1 MTTQAGL
8 WQQGTRQQ
16 ALARLQQTFDLLVIG
31 GGITGAGIALEGA
44 RRGLKVLLLE
54 QRDFAWGTSS
64 RSSKLVHGG
73 LRYLKQG
80 ALHLTRESVVER
92 QQLLRDAPGLVQ
104 PQSFAFADYPDR
116 KPGKLLLNA
125 GLMVYDLLAGKR
137 SRSYDKVDDFLLF
150 APHIGR
156 ENLRGGSRYMDAKT
170 DDARLVLRVLQ
181 EAAGFGATLLNYTPV
196 DQLLQQQQQ
205 ICGVALH
212 DALTGQPYQVQ
223 AKAVVNATGAWAD
236 LLRGEVGAK
245 PMLRPL
251 RGSHLLLP
259 HWRLPVAQ
267 AISFMHPAD
276 GRPVFLYPW
285 EGATLVGTTDLDH
298 HDLHNEAS
306 ITQAEVD
313 YLLQALHYQFPDQNL
328 GVDDILSTYAGVR
341 PVVNTGKSDPSAEG
355 RDHVVLLEHGLL
367 TVTGGKLTTF
377 RVIALDVLSK
387 LRSLLPDWQAD
398 LKPTPIFAAVSEIP
412 SSSLPAAMASRLWG
426 RYGNATPALLAAA
439 QSDELQTIGATD
451 VIWAE
456 LRWAARSEGVAYLQD
471 LLLRRTRLGLLLRQ
485 GGAEYLPR
493 IGAIACSELG
503 WDDARWQQEQADYL
517 ALIQRC
523 YSLPQNQAVVA

>member
-1 MTTQAGL
+1 MAAGL

-16 ALARLQQTFDLLVIG
+16 ALARLQQTFDVVVIG

-92 QQLLRDAPGLVQ
+92 QQLLRDAPGLIQ
-104 PQSFAFADYPDR
+104 PQSFAFADYPQR

-137 SRSYDKVDDFLLF
+137 TRQYDAADEFLMY
-150 APHIGR
+150 APHIDR
-156 ENLRGGSRYMDAKT
+156 AQLRGGSRYMDAKT

-181 EAAGFGATLLNYTPV
+181 EAAAHGATLLNYAPAR
-196 DQLLQQQQQ
+196 QLLRDGQQVT
-205 ICGVALH
+205 GVQLQ
-212 DALTGQPYQVQ
+212 DALSGEPYQVR
-223 AKAVVNATGAWAD
+223 ARAVVNATGAWAD
-236 LLRGEVGAK
+236 ILRGEVQAK

-259 HWRLPVAQ
+259 FWRLPVAQ

-285 EGATLVGTTDLDH
+285 EGVTLVGTTDLDH
-298 HDLHNEAS
+298 SDLENEAS
-306 ITQAEVD
+306 ISRTEVD
-313 YLLQALHYQFPDQNL
+313 YLLQALQYQFPDMQL
-328 GVDDILSTYAGVR
+328 SDADILSTYAGVR
-341 PVVNTGKSDPSAEG
+341 PVVNTGKADPSAEG
-355 RDHVVLLEHGLL
+355 RDHVVLLESGLL

-377 RVIALDVLSK
+377 RVIALDVLAK
-387 LRSLLPDWQAD
+387 LRALLPDWSANLQ
-398 LKPTPIFAAVSEIP
+398 PSPIFAPVSATP
-412 SSSLPAAMASRLWG
+412 SGLPANIHARLWG
-426 RYGNATPALLAAA
+426 RYGNTTPALLAVAEA
-439 QSDELQTIGATD
+439 DELHTIGATD
-451 VIWAE
+451 VVWAE
-456 LRWAARSEGVAYLQD
+456 LRWAARFEGVAHLQD
-471 LLLRRTRLGLLLRQ
+471 LLLRRTRLGLTCAR
-485 GGAEYLPR
+485 GAAEFLPR
-493 IGAIACSELG
+493 VGAIVCAELG
-503 WDDARWQQEQADYL
+503 WDEARWSSEQENYL

-523 YSLPQNQAVVA
+523 YSVPAAI

>member
-1 MTTQAGL
+1 MAAGL

-16 ALARLQQTFDLLVIG
+16 ALARLQHTFDVVVIG

-92 QQLLRDAPGLVQ
+92 QQLLRDAPGLIQ
-104 PQSFAFADYPDR
+104 PQSFAFADYPQR

-125 GLMVYDLLAGKR
+125 GLMVYDLLAGQR
-137 SRSYDKVDDFLLF
+137 TRRYDRADDFLMY
-150 APHIGR
+150 APHIDR
-156 ENLRGGSRYMDAKT
+156 AQLRGGSRYMDAKT

-181 EAAGFGATLLNYTPV
+181 EAAAHGATLLNYAPAS
-196 DQLLQQQQQ
+196 QLIRDGRQVSRVTLQ
-205 ICGVALH
+205 
-212 DALTGQPYQVQ
+212 DALSGAHYQVC
-223 AKAVVNATGAWAD
+223 ARAVVNATGAWAD
-236 LLRGEVGAK
+236 ILRGEVQAK

-259 HWRLPVAQ
+259 FWRLPVAQ

-285 EGATLVGTTDLDH
+285 EGVTLVGTTDLDH
-298 HDLHNEAS
+298 SDLENEAS
-306 ITQAEVD
+306 ISRAEVD
-313 YLLQALHYQFPDQNL
+313 YLLQALQYQFPDMQL
-328 GVDDILSTYAGVR
+328 SDADILSTYAGVR
-341 PVVNTGKSDPSAEG
+341 PVVNTGKADPSAEG
-355 RDHVVLLEHGLL
+355 RDHVVLLENGLL

-377 RVIALDVLSK
+377 RVIALDVLAK
-387 LRSLLPDWQAD
+387 LRALLPDWSANLQ
-398 LKPTPIFAAVSEIP
+398 PSPIFAAVSDTP
-412 SSSLPAAMASRLWG
+412 SALPASIHARLWG
-426 RYGNATPALLAAA
+426 RYGNTTPALLATAEA
-439 QSDELQTIGATD
+439 GELSTIGATD
-451 VIWAE
+451 VVWAE
-456 LRWAARSEGVAYLQD
+456 LRWAARFEGVAHLQD
-471 LLLRRTRLGLLLRQ
+471 LLLRRTRLGLTCAR
-485 GGAEYLPR
+485 GAAEFLPR
-493 IGAIACSELG
+493 IGAIVCAELG
-503 WDDARWQQEQADYL
+503 WDEARWSSEQENYL

-523 YSLPQNQAVVA
+523 YSVPAAI

>member
-1 MTTQAGL
+1 MAAGL

-16 ALARLQQTFDLLVIG
+16 ALARLQQTFDVVVIG

-73 LRYLKQG
+73 LRYLRQG

-92 QQLLRDAPGLVQ
+92 QQLLRDAPGLIQ
-104 PQSFAFADYPDR
+104 PQSFAFADYPQR

-137 SRSYDKVDDFLLF
+137 TRQYDAADEFLMY
-150 APHIGR
+150 APHIDR
-156 ENLRGGSRYMDAKT
+156 AQLRGGSRYMDAKT

-181 EAAGFGATLLNYTPV
+181 EAAAHGATLLNYAPAR
-196 DQLLQQQQQ
+196 QLLRDGQQVS
-205 ICGVALH
+205 GVALQ
-212 DALTGQPYQVQ
+212 DALSGTSYQVR
-223 AKAVVNATGAWAD
+223 ARSVVNATGAWAD
-236 LLRGEVGAK
+236 ILRGEVQAK

-259 HWRLPVAQ
+259 FWRLPVAQ

-285 EGATLVGTTDLDH
+285 EGVTLVGTTDLDH
-298 HDLHNEAS
+298 SDLENEAS
-306 ITQAEVD
+306 ISRTEVD
-313 YLLQALHYQFPDQNL
+313 YLLQALQYQFPDMQL
-328 GVDDILSTYAGVR
+328 SDADILSTYAGVR
-341 PVVNTGKSDPSAEG
+341 PVVNTGKADPSAEG
-355 RDHVVLLEHGLL
+355 RDHVVLLENGLL

-377 RVIALDVLSK
+377 RVIALDVLAK
-387 LRSLLPDWQAD
+387 LRALLPDWSANLQ
-398 LKPTPIFAAVSEIP
+398 PSPIFAPVSATP
-412 SSSLPAAMASRLWG
+412 SGLPANIHARLWG
-426 RYGNATPALLAAA
+426 RYGNTTPALLAVAEA
-439 QSDELQTIGATD
+439 DELHTIGATD
-451 VIWAE
+451 VVWAE
-456 LRWAARSEGVAYLQD
+456 LRWAARFEGVAHLQD
-471 LLLRRTRLGLLLRQ
+471 LLLRRTRLGLTCAR
-485 GGAEYLPR
+485 GAAEFLPR
-493 IGAIACSELG
+493 VGAIVCAELG
-503 WDDARWQQEQADYL
+503 WDEARWSSEQENYL

-523 YSLPQNQAVVA
+523 YSVPAAI

>member
-1 MTTQAGL
+1 MAAGL

-16 ALARLQQTFDLLVIG
+16 ALARLQQTFDVVVIG

-92 QQLLRDAPGLVQ
+92 QQLLRDAPGLIQ
-104 PQSFAFADYPDR
+104 PQSFAFADYPQR

-137 SRSYDKVDDFLLF
+137 TRQYDAADEFLMY
-150 APHIGR
+150 APHIDR
-156 ENLRGGSRYMDAKT
+156 AQLRGGSRYKDAKT

-181 EAAGFGATLLNYTPV
+181 EAAAHGATLLNYAPAR
-196 DQLLQQQQQ
+196 QLLRDGQQVS
-205 ICGVALH
+205 GVALQ
-212 DALTGQPYQVQ
+212 DALSGTSYQVR
-223 AKAVVNATGAWAD
+223 ARSVVNATGAWAD
-236 LLRGEVGAK
+236 ILRGEVQAK

-259 HWRLPVAQ
+259 FWRLPVAQ

-285 EGATLVGTTDLDH
+285 EGVTLVGTTDLDH
-298 HDLHNEAS
+298 SDLENEAS
-306 ITQAEVD
+306 ISRAEVD
-313 YLLQALHYQFPDQNL
+313 YLLQALQYQFPDMQL
-328 GVDDILSTYAGVR
+328 SDADILSTYAGVR
-341 PVVNTGKSDPSAEG
+341 PVVNTGKADPSAEG
-355 RDHVVLLEHGLL
+355 RDHVVLLENGLL

-377 RVIALDVLSK
+377 RVIALDVLAK
-387 LRSLLPDWQAD
+387 LRALLPDWSANLQ
-398 LKPTPIFAAVSEIP
+398 PSPIFAPVSATP
-412 SSSLPAAMASRLWG
+412 SGLPANIHARLWG
-426 RYGNATPALLAAA
+426 RYGNTTPALLAVAEA
-439 QSDELQTIGATD
+439 DELHTIGATD
-451 VIWAE
+451 VVWAE
-456 LRWAARSEGVAYLQD
+456 LRWAARFEGVAHLQD
-471 LLLRRTRLGLLLRQ
+471 LLLRRTRLGLTFAR
-485 GGAEYLPR
+485 GAAEFLPR
-493 IGAIACSELG
+493 VGAIVCAELG
-503 WDDARWQQEQADYL
+503 WDEARWSSEQENYL

-523 YSLPQNQAVVA
+523 YSVPAAI

>member
-1 MTTQAGL
+1 MAAGL

-16 ALARLQQTFDLLVIG
+16 ALARLQQTFDVVVIG

-92 QQLLRDAPGLVQ
+92 QQLLRDAPGLIQ
-104 PQSFAFADYPDR
+104 PQSFAFADYPQR

-137 SRSYDKVDDFLLF
+137 TRQYDAADEFLMY
-150 APHIGR
+150 APHIDR
-156 ENLRGGSRYMDAKT
+156 AQLRGGSRYMDAKT

-181 EAAGFGATLLNYTPV
+181 EAAAHGATLLNYAPAR
-196 DQLLQQQQQ
+196 QLLRDGQQVS
-205 ICGVALH
+205 GVALQ
-212 DALTGQPYQVQ
+212 DALSGTSYQVR
-223 AKAVVNATGAWAD
+223 ARSVVNATGAWAD
-236 LLRGEVGAK
+236 ILRGEVQAK

-259 HWRLPVAQ
+259 FWRLPVAQ

-285 EGATLVGTTDLDH
+285 EGVTLVGTTDLDH
-298 HDLHNEAS
+298 SDLENEAS
-306 ITQAEVD
+306 ISRAEVD
-313 YLLQALHYQFPDQNL
+313 YLLQALQYQFPDMQL
-328 GVDDILSTYAGVR
+328 SDADILSTYAGVR
-341 PVVNTGKSDPSAEG
+341 PVVNTGKADPSAEG
-355 RDHVVLLEHGLL
+355 RDHVVLLENGLL

-377 RVIALDVLSK
+377 RVIALDVLAK
-387 LRSLLPDWQAD
+387 LRALLPDWSANLQ
-398 LKPTPIFAAVSEIP
+398 PSPIFAPVSATP
-412 SSSLPAAMASRLWG
+412 SGLPANIHARLWG
-426 RYGNATPALLAAA
+426 RYGNTTPALLAVAEA
-439 QSDELQTIGATD
+439 DELHTIGATD
-451 VIWAE
+451 VVWAE
-456 LRWAARSEGVAYLQD
+456 LRWAARFEGVAHLQD
-471 LLLRRTRLGLLLRQ
+471 LLLRRTRLGLTCAR
-485 GGAEYLPR
+485 GAAEFLPR
-493 IGAIACSELG
+493 VGAIVCAELG
-503 WDDARWQQEQADYL
+503 WDEARWSSEQENYL

-523 YSLPQNQAVVA
+523 YSVPAAI

>member
-1 MTTQAGL
+1 MAAGL
-8 WQQGTRQQ
+8 WQQGTRRQ
-16 ALARLQQTFDLLVIG
+16 ALARLQQTFDVVVIG

-92 QQLLRDAPGLVQ
+92 QQLLRDAPGLIQ
-104 PQSFAFADYPDR
+104 PQSFAFADYPQR

-137 SRSYDKVDDFLLF
+137 TRQYDAADEFLMY
-150 APHIGR
+150 APHIDR
-156 ENLRGGSRYMDAKT
+156 AQLRGGSRYMDAKT

-181 EAAGFGATLLNYTPV
+181 EAAAHGATLLNYAPAR
-196 DQLLQQQQQ
+196 QLLRDGQQVT
-205 ICGVALH
+205 GVQLQ
-212 DALTGQPYQVQ
+212 DALSGEPYQVR
-223 AKAVVNATGAWAD
+223 ARAVVNATGAWAD
-236 LLRGEVGAK
+236 ILRGEVQAK

-259 HWRLPVAQ
+259 FWRLPVAQ

-285 EGATLVGTTDLDH
+285 EGVTLVGTTDLDH
-298 HDLHNEAS
+298 SDLENEAS
-306 ITQAEVD
+306 ISRTEVD
-313 YLLQALHYQFPDQNL
+313 YLLQALQYQFPDMQL
-328 GVDDILSTYAGVR
+328 SDADILSTYAGVR
-341 PVVNTGKSDPSAEG
+341 PVVNTGKADPSAEG
-355 RDHVVLLEHGLL
+355 RDHVVLLESGLL

-377 RVIALDVLSK
+377 RVIALDVLAK
-387 LRSLLPDWQAD
+387 LRALLPDWSANLQ
-398 LKPTPIFAAVSEIP
+398 PSPIFAPVSATP
-412 SSSLPAAMASRLWG
+412 SGLPANIHARLWG
-426 RYGNATPALLAAA
+426 RYGNTTPALLAVAEA
-439 QSDELQTIGATD
+439 DELHTIGATD
-451 VIWAE
+451 VVWAE
-456 LRWAARSEGVAYLQD
+456 LRWAARFEGVAHLQD
-471 LLLRRTRLGLLLRQ
+471 LLLRRTRLGLTCAR
-485 GGAEYLPR
+485 GAADFLPR
-493 IGAIACSELG
+493 IGAIVCAELG
-503 WDDARWQQEQADYL
+503 WDEARWASEQENYL

-523 YSLPQNQAVVA
+523 YSVPAAI

>member
-1 MTTQAGL
+1 MAAGL

-16 ALARLQQTFDLLVIG
+16 ALARLQQTFDVVVIG

-92 QQLLRDAPGLVQ
+92 QQLLRDAPGLIQ
-104 PQSFAFADYPDR
+104 PQSFAFADYPQR

-137 SRSYDKVDDFLLF
+137 TRQYDAADEFLMY
-150 APHIGR
+150 APHIDR
-156 ENLRGGSRYMDAKT
+156 AQLRGGSHLYGRQNRRRT
-170 DDARLVLRVLQ
+170 TGVARVAGSGRPRRHPAQLR
-181 EAAGFGATLLNYTPV
+181 APAR
-196 DQLLQQQQQ
+196 QLLRDGQQVT
-205 ICGVALH
+205 GVQLQ
-212 DALTGQPYQVQ
+212 DALSGEPYQVR
-223 AKAVVNATGAWAD
+223 ARAVVNATGAWAD
-236 LLRGEVGAK
+236 ILRGEVQAK

-259 HWRLPVAQ
+259 FWRLPVAQ

-285 EGATLVGTTDLDH
+285 EGVTLVGTTDLDH
-298 HDLHNEAS
+298 SDLENEAS
-306 ITQAEVD
+306 ISRAEVD
-313 YLLQALHYQFPDQNL
+313 YLLQALQYQFPDMQL
-328 GVDDILSTYAGVR
+328 GDADILSTYAGVR
-341 PVVNTGKSDPSAEG
+341 PVVNTGKADPSAEG
-355 RDHVVLLEHGLL
+355 RDHVVLLENGLL

-377 RVIALDVLSK
+377 RVIALDVLAK
-387 LRSLLPDWQAD
+387 LRALLPDWPANLQ
-398 LKPTPIFAAVSEIP
+398 PSPIFAPVSATP
-412 SSSLPAAMASRLWG
+412 SGLPANIHARLWG
-426 RYGNATPALLAAA
+426 RYGNSTPALLAVAEA
-439 QSDELQTIGATD
+439 DELHTIGATD
-451 VIWAE
+451 VVWAE
-456 LRWAARSEGVAYLQD
+456 LRWAARFEGVAHLQD
-471 LLLRRTRLGLLLRQ
+471 LLLRRTRLGLTCAR
-485 GGAEYLPR
+485 GAAEFLPR
-493 IGAIACSELG
+493 IGAIVCAELG
-503 WDDARWQQEQADYL
+503 WDEARWASEQKNYL

-523 YSLPQNQAVVA
+523 YSVPAAI